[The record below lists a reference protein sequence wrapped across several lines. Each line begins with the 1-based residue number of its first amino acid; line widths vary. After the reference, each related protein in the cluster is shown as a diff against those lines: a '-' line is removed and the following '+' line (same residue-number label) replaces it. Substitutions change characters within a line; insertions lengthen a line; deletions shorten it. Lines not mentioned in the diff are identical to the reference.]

1 MSSEIQFLSL
11 GLDQLNNMMTIE
23 RKTYNPPWS
32 MTMMRDS
39 ILAAHTRAWGM
50 FKDDTLIGYGI
61 LSIILDE
68 AELLSICIEPN
79 LQGSGYGRQLLS
91 FLIKQAKKNKAEKL
105 FLEVRWSNDRAINL
119 YKLSGFEMLN
129 VRKGYYP
136 SPDGKSREDAVVF
149 TLNLLQ

>member
-1 MSSEIQFLSL
+1 MSSETQFLSL
-11 GLDQLNNMMTIE
+11 GLDQLSTMMAIE

-50 FKDDTLIGYGI
+50 FKDEKLIGFGI

-68 AELLSICIEPN
+68 AELLSICVEPK
-79 LQGSGYGRQLLS
+79 LQGYGYGRELLL

-105 FLEVRWSNDRAINL
+105 FLEVRLSNDRAINL
-119 YKLSGFEMLN
+119 YKLNDFEMLN

-136 SPDGKSREDAVVF
+136 SADGKSREDAVVF
-149 TLNLLQ
+149 ALNLLQ